1 MAPTPHDA
9 ARPDPRASSGIYDG
23 PRNRLDALIDASQA
37 LIASA
42 DLRTLLGRILDLATH
57 HGGADRGSLFLLRPE
72 SGRLVATIFH
82 GGELAGIELPV
93 GKGIA
98 GQVALSGEPVCIN
111 DVYADERFD
120 RSVDK
125 RTGYRTRN
133 LLAVP
138 MRLRDGEILGVV
150 ELLNKTDGN
159 FDSDDESFLT
169 AFGAQAAVAIQN
181 ARLVEER
188 IRGERLEA
196 VGTLAAGLVHDLRN
210 PLSGILGYTDL
221 IRQNPPDDIRE
232 RCVGGIRRQI
242 TRMNHMVGSI
252 LEYVRGEETFLFSKI
267 DFDEVMREVG
277 EDLQAAHATDDIK
290 MRCEAEPVGSVRADP
305 MALRRLVDNLARN
318 SVEAMDGKGNLRLA
332 IGRDGDDAWIEVAD
346 DGAGMTEEQQARLF
360 LPFATEGKQDGTG
373 LGLAIVS
380 RIVDAHGGSIIL
392 DSAPGKGTTVRVR
405 LPYSGPPTNES
416 E

>member
-1 MAPTPHDA
+1 MAATPHDA
-9 ARPDPRASSGIYDG
+9 ADPEPRSSRSVYEG

-72 SGRLVATIFH
+72 SGRLVSTIFH
-82 GGELAGIELPV
+82 GDELAGIELPA

-98 GQVALSGEPVCIN
+98 GQVALTGEAVRIN

-120 RSVDK
+120 RSVDE

-150 ELLNKTDGN
+150 ELLNKSDGD
-159 FDSDDESFLT
+159 FDGDDEAFLT

-188 IRGERLEA
+188 IRGARLEA

-210 PLSGILGYTDL
+210 PLSGIIGYADL
-221 IRQNPPDDIRE
+221 IRQDPPADLRE
-232 RCVGGIRRQI
+232 RCVGGIRRQVK
-242 TRMNHMVGSI
+242 RMNHMVGSI

-267 DFDEVMREVG
+267 DLDEVMKEVA
-277 EDLQAAHATDDIK
+277 EDLEATHAGDDVTVTF
-290 MRCEAEPVGSVRADP
+290 EAEPVGSLRADP
-305 MALRRLVDNLARN
+305 MALRRLLDNLARN
-318 SVEAMDGKGNLRLA
+318 AVEAMSGKGHLRLA
-332 IGRDGDDAWIEVAD
+332 VGRDGDDAWIEVAD

-360 LPFATEGKQDGTG
+360 MPFATEGKRHGTG

-380 RIVDAHGGSIIL
+380 RIVDAHGGSILL
-392 DSAPGKGTTVRVR
+392 DSAPGKGTTIRVR
-405 LPYSGPPTNES
+405 FPFAGPPADES
-416 E
+416 A

>member
-9 ARPDPRASSGIYDG
+9 DNPDRSAPRSVYDG

-82 GGELAGIELPV
+82 GDELAGIELPA
-93 GKGIA
+93 GQGIA
-98 GQVALSGEPVCIN
+98 GQVALSGEAVVIN
-111 DVYADERFD
+111 DAYADERFD
-120 RSVDK
+120 RSVDE

-150 ELLNKTDGN
+150 ELINKVEGD
-159 FDSDDESFLT
+159 FDSDDEAFLT

-221 IRQNPPDDIRE
+221 IRQNPPEDLRE

-267 DFDEVMREVG
+267 DFDEVMREVA
-277 EDLQAAHATDDIK
+277 EDLEAAHATDDVQ
-290 MRCEAEPVGSVRADP
+290 MSYESEPVGSVRADP
-305 MALRRLVDNLARN
+305 MALRRLVDNLSRN
-318 SVEAMDGKGNLRLA
+318 AVEAMKGNGTLRLA
-332 IGRDGDDAWIEVAD
+332 IGREGDDAWIEVTD
-346 DGAGMTEEQQARLF
+346 DGAGMTKEQQARLF
-360 LPFATEGKQDGTG
+360 MPFATEGKRDGTG

-392 DSAPGKGTTVRVR
+392 ESEPGSGTTIRIR
-405 LPYSGPPTNES
+405 IPQAGPPTDDAE
-416 E
+416 